1 MFLEPGSPTMEE
13 ARVRWSHEPGGTHE
27 GLFQICGSTDEEA
40 AGSAWGRP
48 GSEGGVPR
56 REGSI

>member
-1 MFLEPGSPTMEE
+1 MPDLEWLVFLEPGSPTMEE

-40 AGSAWGRP
+40 AVKEIKHKS
-48 GSEGGVPR
+48 SV
-56 REGSI
+56 